1 RNVWYGASAA
11 SPAEIRDRHA
21 VGVERLC
28 WGTDYPHYE
37 GTYPY
42 TREALRHTFH
52 DVPEGEARQMLGENA
67 ASLFGFDLA
76 RLSPLVDR
84 IDGIRR
90 VEPDEF
96 VELARQIRVEIM
108 AHAFG
113 GGTVHDADRTLG
125 PDRCEL
131 LSNFRTGRV
140 AQADAHRTDA
150 AVMEDSF
157 VTFRRRR

>member
-1 RNVWYGASAA
+1 Y
-11 SPAEIRDRHA
+11 
-21 VGVERLC
+21 
-28 WGTDYPHYE
+28 
-37 GTYPY
+37 
-42 TREALRHTFH
+42 
-52 DVPEGEARQMLGENA
+52 
-67 ASLFGFDLA
+67 
-76 RLSPLVDR
+76 LSPVFNSAECERMTGRQAPRERSVDR
-84 IDGIRR
+84 VDGIRR

-157 VTFRRRR
+157 